1 MVSNQ
6 LQASILKQRKC
17 TSKRPSFSA
26 KEMLKLT
33 LPKAIEP
40 KMNFSKLMI
49 VEIHTRNVICLTVQP
64 MKKKESQK
72 EFLLEKFRTKET
84 DQKK

>member
-1 MVSNQ
+1 
-6 LQASILKQRKC
+6 
-17 TSKRPSFSA
+17 
-26 KEMLKLT
+26 MLKLT

-40 KMNFSKLMI
+40 KMTFSKLMI

-72 EFLLEKFRTKET
+72 EFLLEEFRTKET

>member
-1 MVSNQ
+1 
-6 LQASILKQRKC
+6 
-17 TSKRPSFSA
+17 
-26 KEMLKLT
+26 MLKLA

-40 KMNFSKLMI
+40 KMTFSKLMI
-49 VEIHTRNVICLTVQP
+49 VEIHTRNVICLTVQQ